1 MNDKGIREAI
11 RRRVESLPDDAA
23 FTASDF
29 ADVSDSVN
37 ARQALKGLADSGA
50 IARAARGV
58 YYKPRRS
65 ELLRR
70 LVPPDVDAV
79 AHAIAR
85 ARGWEVVPS
94 GDHALNMLGLDTQVP
109 AVYSYISTGPYTSVQ
124 VGPFDVRFRHAAN
137 RNIVGMS
144 PLTALVVQAL
154 KALGRE
160 GVNDKAID
168 HLSGRLNAEEKVAL
182 LAETERATAWVRDV
196 ITEIAKGCEDAE
208 HGKGE

>member
-1 MNDKGIREAI
+1 MNDKGIRGAI

-29 ADVSDSVN
+29 ADVSGSAN

-58 YYKPRRS
+58 YYKPRYS
-65 ELLRR
+65 ELLGRP
-70 LVPPDVDAV
+70 VPPDIDAV

-85 ARGWEVVPS
+85 ARGWEIVPS

-109 AVYSYISTGPYTSVQ
+109 AVYSYISTGPYASVL
-124 VGPFDVRFRHAAN
+124 VAPFEVRFSHAAN

-160 GVNDKAID
+160 GVDDKVINR
-168 HLSGRLNAEEKVAL
+168 LSGRLSTGEKGAL
-182 LAETERATAWVRDV
+182 LAETERATAWVRDA
-196 ITEIAKGCEDAE
+196 IAEIAKGCEDDR
-208 HGKGE
+208 HRKG

>member
-11 RRRVESLPDDAA
+11 RQRIESLPNDAA

-37 ARQALKGLADSGA
+37 ARQALKGLADSGT

-58 YYKPRRS
+58 YYKPRHS
-65 ELLRR
+65 ELLGR
-70 LVPPDVDAV
+70 LVPPDVDEV
-79 AHAIAR
+79 ARAIAR

-109 AVYSYISTGPYTSVQ
+109 AFYSYISTGPYASVRA
-124 VGPFDVRFRHAAN
+124 GPFDVRFKHAAN

-160 GVNDKAID
+160 GVDDKTID
-168 HLSGRLNAEEKVAL
+168 HLSDRLNAEEKAAL

-208 HGKGE
+208 HSKGE